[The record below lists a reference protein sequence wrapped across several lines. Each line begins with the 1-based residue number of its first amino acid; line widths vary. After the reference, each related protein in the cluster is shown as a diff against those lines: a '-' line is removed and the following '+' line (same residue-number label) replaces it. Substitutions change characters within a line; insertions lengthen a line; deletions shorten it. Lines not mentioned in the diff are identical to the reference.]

1 MDTTEKGHYME
12 AETEKDERKKKHSAR
27 LGRWKVVLCGIVI
40 LCLLTAT
47 VILGIRVSALERSVK
62 RQEQTVS
69 ELSGL
74 GSADFSVSWAGKTWC
89 SYGDSIT
96 GYNVWQPYVTEYFGF
111 SEHYLRGV
119 GSATFVQSDLIWYAN
134 EDGSLNSQPGI
145 AGVTEAPSGTHEVE
159 GYLCSD
165 ERIQTVPADVDL
177 VVIMAG
183 TNDAGPSISAPL
195 GDLSYPF
202 DETTFMGAVASTV
215 VKMQEHCPDAV
226 IVLASPFS
234 GRGYEEEGQSKEE
247 MRQNQTE
254 PVYNDLGLTTYDYA
268 KAIEQVAEYLSIPY
282 IDVFESCG
290 VNQFNRYEYLED
302 LVHPTEE
309 GGKAIARVMIGR
321 LKEIAPI
328 D

>member
-1 MDTTEKGHYME
+1 MN
-12 AETEKDERKKKHSAR
+12 KKENKVKRGKINGLTAA
-27 LGRWKVVLCGIVI
+27 LALVLVVLVAISGV
-40 LCLLTAT
+40 
-47 VILGIRVSALERSVK
+47 LGWQVYHLER
-62 RQEQTVS
+62 RMQTQSEIIS
-69 ELSGL
+69 ELSGQT
-74 GSADFSVSWAGKTWC
+74 STDFSVSWNGKKWC

-96 GYNVWQPYVTEYFGF
+96 GYNVWQSYVTEYFGF

-119 GSATFVQSDLIWYAN
+119 GSATYVKSNLIWYAN
-134 EDGSLNSQPGI
+134 EDGSFNCQPGI
-145 AGVTEAPSGTHEVE
+145 AGVTDAPAGTHAVE

-165 ERIQTVPADVDL
+165 DRIKTVPADSDL
-177 VVIMAG
+177 VIIMAG

-215 VKMQEHCPDAV
+215 VKMQQQCPNAV

-247 MRQNQTE
+247 MRANQTD
-254 PVYNDLGLTTYDYA
+254 PIYNDLGLTTYDYA
-268 KAIEQVAEYLSIPY
+268 KAIEEVAGYLSIPY

-302 LVHPTEE
+302 LVHPTPE
-309 GGKAIARVMIGR
+309 GGKAIAEVIIGR

-328 D
+328 NQ